1 MNYYFDFDNT
11 IYETAKL
18 TELMLRS
25 IAKTISENS
34 NQEYEE
40 LIKYV
45 KENFNSTVDNIF
57 SFSSKVAEK
66 FEVNSEILLNAV
78 NKVVNNGRNIVFED
92 ARRFIEKL
100 KQNEQEKQN
109 KLYLLTYTH
118 KGNEEYQLQ
127 KIIGADVLKYFD
139 GLIVTTE
146 YKFNLDLK
154 YDDGVFFDDDPRDLN
169 GLLDNNAY
177 KVIRI
182 RKVNN
187 WRSKI
192 DMENPMVEEYSSFDD
207 IKV

>member
-18 TELMLRS
+18 TDLMLCS
-25 IAKTISENS
+25 ISKTISENS

-118 KGNEEYQLQ
+118 KGNEDYQLQ

-182 RKVNN
+182 RKENN

>member
-18 TELMLRS
+18 TDLMLRS

-92 ARRFIEKL
+92 ARRFIEKI

-182 RKVNN
+182 RKENN